1 MSNRE
6 IIMEDTT
13 LKTYQEQMSNL
24 LVLAGEMEVKDF
36 HDVMEASDL
45 LYQIKSQGEM
55 IEEHRKSITQ
65 PINESLKAI
74 RALFKNAETAYEK
87 SEQLVKDKVL
97 TWHREKWGRGENTNN
112 TIDGQLGKTTV
123 TARKQLVIEEGAVLP
138 KKFYKQVLDE
148 DLVKATLLSGEEIK
162 GAYLE
167 EFYSITAGKK

>member
-1 MSNRE
+1 
-6 IIMEDTT
+6 MEDTT
-13 LKTYQEQMSNL
+13 LQEYQEQMTSL
-24 LVLAGEMEVKDF
+24 LVLAGEIEVKDF

-45 LYQIKSQGEM
+45 LYKIKSQGEL
-55 IEEHRKSITQ
+55 IEEHRKSITK
-65 PINESLKAI
+65 PINDSLKAI

-97 TWHREKWGRGENTNN
+97 AWHREKWSRGENTNN

-123 TARKQLVIEEGAVLP
+123 TGRKQLVIEEGAKLP
-138 KKFYKQVLDE
+138 EKFYKKVLNE
-148 DLVKATLLSGEEIK
+148 DLLKETLLAGEEVK